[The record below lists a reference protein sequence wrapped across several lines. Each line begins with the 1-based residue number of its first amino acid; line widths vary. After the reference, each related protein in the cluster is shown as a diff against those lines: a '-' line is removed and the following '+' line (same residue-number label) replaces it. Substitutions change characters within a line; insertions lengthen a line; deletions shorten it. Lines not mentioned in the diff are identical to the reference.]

1 MLGKLFKYE
10 WRSFWKVPAAINV
23 FLLIITLIG
32 AVSLISPFWELNFE
46 IMDTLM
52 VVAIMFY
59 YLAIMAGAIAVAV
72 YIAIRFYKNV
82 YTDEGYLTHTLPVAP
97 RDIIFSKLFVSVI
110 WSIITGIVIC
120 ISVFFILFAAM
131 KDYVNTYE
139 FVTVWQELQRDVLPV
154 VEEAFGM
161 NLFVFAIFVIL
172 IMIVNTF
179 FSIFMTYSAISLG
192 QMFTKHKVAGAVIW
206 YVAEYVIV
214 QFGSSMLMNI
224 PLLGLISE
232 PYAAA
237 AMTPSDVGAMVKL
250 MLIGSVILSI
260 IIGAFLYLLTEYMMR
275 RKLNLD

>member
-32 AVSLISPFWELNFE
+32 AISLISPFWELNFE

-52 VVAIMFY
+52 VAAIMFY
-59 YLAIMAGAIAVAV
+59 YLAIMAGAIAVSV
-72 YIAIRFYKNV
+72 YIAVRFYKNV

-139 FVTVWQELQRDVLPV
+139 FLTVWQEIQRDVLPV
-154 VEEAFGM
+154 VEEFFGM
-161 NLFVFAIFVIL
+161 NLFVLTSFVIL
-172 IMIVNTF
+172 ILIVNNF
-179 FSIFMTYSAISLG
+179 FSIFMIYSAISLG
-192 QMFTKHKVAGAVIW
+192 QLFTKHKVAGAVIW
-206 YVAEYVIV
+206 FAAEYVIV
-214 QFGSSMLMNI
+214 QFGASMLMNI
-224 PLLGLISE
+224 PLFGLISD
-232 PYAAA
+232 PYTAST
-237 AMTPSDVGAMVKL
+237 MTPSDIGALVRL
-250 MLIGSVILSI
+250 MLFGSVILSI
-260 IIGAFLYLLTEYMMR
+260 IIGALLYLLTEYMMR